1 MILGD
6 KEIAYIATMS
16 EQSQKRSFD
25 FLTGEETPAIVI
37 TRGHE
42 CPQILRECA
51 LEKNFPVFCCEEKT
65 NHTIVNIITWLDER
79 LAKSVSVHGEL
90 LIIYGTGVMICGES
104 GMGKS
109 EIALELIKRGH
120 QLVADDRVDCYR
132 IHNHL
137 VGRSP
142 QLLEGML
149 ELRGVGVINIA
160 RMYGVGAVAHKA
172 NVDIQI
178 TLEEFDPR
186 ANYDRV
192 GIEEKKNVSILDVE
206 VPKITI
212 SACWNLSKRIRRG
225 QMQLFPDPKIL
236 LSIGNI
242 HVTWYAV
249 FILTG
254 ALIAYALSLRTLKKW
269 GYDSEMLENFFVP
282 MLLIAII
289 GARLYYVIFEWERY
303 VADPI
308 SAGSTA
314 SRPFCMRAWPICSAL
329 RSSPSSTASMAA
341 GSAAIWPG
349 HTARGMARCAL

>member
-1 MILGD
+1 MADKKVTVREFADYFQFEQLTGDEQSLRRSIELTDTNRPGLELAGFFDYSQAKRLVILGD

-90 LIIYGTGVMICGES
+90 LIIYGIGVMICGES

-192 GIEEKKNVSILDVE
+192 GIEEKKMVSILDVD

-212 SACWNLSKRIRRG
+212 PVREGRSMGVIIESA
-225 QMQLFPDPKIL
+225 
-236 LSIGNI
+236 
-242 HVTWYAV
+242 VTNYMLAKDGLDSAKEFEQRVLEFIEKNKEESDAAV
-249 FILTG
+249 
-254 ALIAYALSLRTLKKW
+254 S
-269 GYDSEMLENFFVP
+269 
-282 MLLIAII
+282 
-289 GARLYYVIFEWERY
+289 
-303 VADPI
+303 
-308 SAGSTA
+308 
-314 SRPFCMRAWPICSAL
+314 
-329 RSSPSSTASMAA
+329 
-341 GSAAIWPG
+341 
-349 HTARGMARCAL
+349 

>member
-1 MILGD
+1 MADKKVTVKEFADYFQFEQLTGDEQSLRRSIELTDTNRPGLELAGFFDYSQAKRLVILGD

-65 NHTIVNIITWLDER
+65 NHTIVNIITWLDEK

-212 SACWNLSKRIRRG
+212 PVREGRSMGVIIESA
-225 QMQLFPDPKIL
+225 
-236 LSIGNI
+236 
-242 HVTWYAV
+242 VTNYMLAKDGLDSAKEFEQRV
-249 FILTG
+249 LEFIEKNKEE
-254 ALIAYALSLRTLKKW
+254 S
-269 GYDSEMLENFFVP
+269 D
-282 MLLIAII
+282 
-289 GARLYYVIFEWERY
+289 
-303 VADPI
+303 
-308 SAGSTA
+308 
-314 SRPFCMRAWPICSAL
+314 
-329 RSSPSSTASMAA
+329 
-341 GSAAIWPG
+341 AAIS
-349 HTARGMARCAL
+349 

>member
-1 MILGD
+1 MADKKVTVKEFADYFQFEQLTGDEQSLRRSIELTDTNRPGLELAGFFDYSQAKRLVILGD

-90 LIIYGTGVMICGES
+90 LIIYGIGVMICGES

-149 ELRGVGVINIA
+149 ERRGVGVINIA
-160 RMYGVGAVAHKA
+160 RIYGVGAVAHKA

-192 GIEEKKNVSILDVE
+192 GIEEKKMVSILDVD

-212 SACWNLSKRIRRG
+212 PVREGRSMGVIIESA
-225 QMQLFPDPKIL
+225 
-236 LSIGNI
+236 
-242 HVTWYAV
+242 VTNYMLAKDGLDSAKEFEQRVLEFIEKNKEESDAAV
-249 FILTG
+249 
-254 ALIAYALSLRTLKKW
+254 S
-269 GYDSEMLENFFVP
+269 
-282 MLLIAII
+282 
-289 GARLYYVIFEWERY
+289 
-303 VADPI
+303 
-308 SAGSTA
+308 
-314 SRPFCMRAWPICSAL
+314 
-329 RSSPSSTASMAA
+329 
-341 GSAAIWPG
+341 
-349 HTARGMARCAL
+349 